1 MQMNRNHSYTIIT
14 MGSMACLLYMEVVVI
29 DDLVAPHGSSHGEI
43 LDTEVW
49 VRLLM
54 AFDGK
59 AALSEGVSG

>member
-1 MQMNRNHSYTIIT
+1 

-59 AALSEGVSG
+59 AALLEGVGG